1 VEPLE
6 VEKEIM
12 ELKEDVAR
20 LDVEVGNLNGWQ
32 KSQNGALLRVDQKVD
47 NLQKWILGV
56 LAGVVASIFINLLK
70 P

>member
-1 VEPLE
+1 ME
-6 VEKEIM
+6 VEKEII
-12 ELKEDVAR
+12 ELKEHVVK
-20 LDVEVGNLNGWQ
+20 LNTEVGNLNGWQ
-32 KSQNGALLRVDQKVD
+32 KAQNGALLRVDQKVD

>member
-1 VEPLE
+1 
-6 VEKEIM
+6 M
-12 ELKEDVAR
+12 ELKEHVVK
-20 LDVEVGNLNGWQ
+20 LDTEMGNLNGWQ
-32 KSQNGALLRVDQKVD
+32 KAQNGALLRVDQKVD

>member
-1 VEPLE
+1 ME

-12 ELKEDVAR
+12 ELKEHVVK
-20 LDVEVGNLNGWQ
+20 LDTEVGNLNGWQ
-32 KSQNGALLRVDQKVD
+32 KAQNGALLRVDQKVD

>member
-1 VEPLE
+1 ME

-12 ELKEDVAR
+12 ELKEHVVK
-20 LDVEVGNLNGWQ
+20 LDTEMGNLNGWQ
-32 KSQNGALLRVDQKVD
+32 KAQNGALLRVDQKVD

>member
-1 VEPLE
+1 ME

-12 ELKEDVAR
+12 ELKEHVVK
-20 LDVEVGNLNGWQ
+20 LDTEVGNLNGWQ
-32 KSQNGALLRVDQKVD
+32 KAQNGALLRVDQKVD

-56 LAGVVASIFINLLK
+56 MAGVVAGIFINLLK

>member
-1 VEPLE
+1 ME
-6 VEKEIM
+6 VEKEII
-12 ELKEDVAR
+12 ELKEYVVK
-20 LDVEVGNLNGWQ
+20 LDTEVGNLNGWQ
-32 KSQNGALLRVDQKVD
+32 KAQNGALLRVDQKVD

>member
-1 VEPLE
+1 
-6 VEKEIM
+6 M

-32 KSQNGALLRVDQKVD
+32 NAQNGALLRVDQKVD